1 MEMKILPLTLFHHC
15 FGYTGSFAF
24 SYTFQGKLINF
35 QKNKKGWWTFLGG
48 FVLATPSRHD
58 WSDLAAA
65 AAAAVAYR
73 ILVPQPGIEPTPMPP
88 AVEALC
94 PKH

>member
-1 MEMKILPLTLFHHC
+1 MD
-15 FGYTGSFAF
+15 
-24 SYTFQGKLINF
+24 
-35 QKNKKGWWTFLGG
+35 FLGG

-88 AVEALC
+88 AVEALS
-94 PKH
+94 PNH